1 MPHGWARW
9 RRPGWKDM
17 AGVKTSRFIQALG
30 PIPVVGL
37 FVAPLAVSLLFIL
50 PSLVDVTGFVSLFEH
65 PQFWGSLRLT
75 LFTGVI
81 STVLAFILAMVVV
94 VQGTSFDR
102 ADNVYMASQAGPML
116 ALPHLAFAIGLGM
129 LIAPT
134 GLLSRL
140 IASFFTGWIEPPQ
153 WQTVQ
158 DANGIGLIAALVL
171 KETPF
176 IVWAMSGVLSR
187 EDVKRAFAGQRSV
200 ALSLGHGERSIW
212 LKVLLPQ
219 ILPRIIWPL
228 VAVFS
233 YGMTVVD
240 MALVIGP
247 AQPPSLA
254 NLIWTDLNDGEVL
267 ANARG
272 AAGVLV
278 LTGII
283 AVLLGGAAMLVKSFQ
298 PLLHR
303 NYAAPPQNQTAM
315 GLSLPLW
322 TIVKLLYFG
331 VVLILALQ
339 SISGHWPFPRLM
351 ADQYT
356 FKSWVRL
363 LHDGWP
369 LLTSLILALST
380 SAAALLACVFWLE
393 TKPEKFDRLMLA
405 ACALALCLPPLL
417 IALGQYRLF
426 LQLGLTGTASGMFLS
441 HVLPVTAY
449 VFIMLQGPYRG
460 FDPRWRSVSDGV
472 VASSWR
478 FYFRI
483 KLPLLKAPL
492 LGAAAVGF
500 AVSVAQFVS
509 AQLAA
514 AGRFST
520 LPMEAVTLA
529 SGSNRPLFAASALA
543 LMVLPLM
550 AFLLASHF
558 SKSRWK
564 PG

>member
-1 MPHGWARW
+1 
-9 RRPGWKDM
+9 M
-17 AGVKTSRFIQALG
+17 AEVKTSRSVQVLG
-30 PIPVVGL
+30 SIPVVGL
-37 FVAPLAVSLLFIL
+37 FVAPLALSLLFIL

-65 PQFWGSLRLT
+65 PQFWGSLQLT
-75 LFTGVI
+75 LFTGVT
-81 STVLAFILAMVVV
+81 STVLALILAMVIVA
-94 VQGTSFDR
+94 QGTSSALR
-102 ADNVYMASQAGPML
+102 APSPRRRGEGTSPQAGPLL
-116 ALPHLAFAIGLGM
+116 ALPHLAFAIGFGF

-134 GLLSRL
+134 GLLARL
-140 IASFFTGWIEPPQ
+140 IASLFTGWTEPPQ

-158 DANGIGLIAALVL
+158 DANGIGLIIALVL

-176 IVWAMSGVLSR
+176 IVWAVASVLNR
-187 EDVKRAFAGQRSV
+187 EDVKRAFEGQRMV
-200 ALSLGHGERSIW
+200 ARSLGHGERAIW

-219 ILPRIIWPL
+219 VMPRIIWPL

-267 ANARG
+267 ANGRG

-283 AVLLGGAAMLVKSFQ
+283 AALLAAAAAVVKGAQ
-298 PLLHR
+298 PLLHD
-303 NYAAPPQNQTAM
+303 YYGAPARDELKFLP
-315 GLSLPLW
+315 SLPLW
-322 TIVKLLYFG
+322 TIIKLIYLM
-331 VVLILALQ
+331 VVLVLLLQ
-339 SISGHWPFPRLM
+339 SFSGHWPFPQLIANQLSM
-351 ADQYT
+351 KA
-356 FKSWVRL
+356 WLHL
-363 LHDGWP
+363 LQDGKP
-369 LLTSLILALST
+369 LFTSLLLALAT
-380 SAAALLACVFWLE
+380 TATALLACLLWLE
-393 TKPEKFDRLMLA
+393 NASVNQDRIVLV
-405 ACALALCLPPLL
+405 ACALTLCLPPLM

-426 LQLGLTGTASGMFLS
+426 LQLGLTGTALGLFFAHL
-441 HVLPVTAY
+441 LPVTAY

-472 VASSWR
+472 AASSWR

-500 AVSVAQFVS
+500 AVSMAQFVT

-529 SGSNRPLFAASALA
+529 SGSNRPLFATYALA
-543 LMVLPLM
+543 LMLLPLLV
-550 AFLLASHF
+550 FLLASIF
-558 SKSRWK
+558 SRSRWSVA
-564 PG
+564 